1 MLPQFISD
9 AKGKHPTFLFNVI
22 RSRMLPQFISDAKGN
37 HPTFIFSVIRS
48 QMLAPF
54 ISDAK
59 DKHPTFIFSVI
70 WSRSCLRRRFHR
82 GFLLH
87 NVERNSFRKRMQQ
100 HEKNR
105 PKKKKYIYFLF
116 ILFLFLFFIF
126 FLGGGAWVRR
136 IYEKLCLDSP
146 RVANLD
152 RCHAYLGCRN
162 MLLRDFHLP
171 LFVTDKWVKC
181 YCELILGLAS
191 LLLRLL
197 VGLPRMLPVQKDL
210 VVQPMSLIPH
220 HKVSLWPLSGSR
232 VRRQAFHKELRSS
245 QQRPSGNPLEILT
258 IPDWPLSESGVPRS
272 LAIPLQPL

>member
-1 MLPQFISD
+1 MVSSFILAQGS
-9 AKGKHPTFLFNVI
+9 LF
-22 RSRMLPQFISDAKGN
+22 
-37 HPTFIFSVIRS
+37 
-48 QMLAPF
+48 
-54 ISDAK
+54 SDAK

-70 WSRSCLRRRFHR
+70 RSRSCLRRRFHH

-105 PKKKKYIYFLF
+105 PKKKT
-116 ILFLFLFFIF
+116 FFFFFFFF
-126 FLGGGAWVRR
+126 FLGGGGGAAWVRR

-146 RVANLD
+146 RVANLG

-191 LLLRLL
+191 L
-197 VGLPRMLPVQKDL
+197 
-210 VVQPMSLIPH
+210 
-220 HKVSLWPLSGSR
+220 PLNR
-232 VRRQAFHKELRSS
+232 
-245 QQRPSGNPLEILT
+245 
-258 IPDWPLSESGVPRS
+258 
-272 LAIPLQPL
+272 